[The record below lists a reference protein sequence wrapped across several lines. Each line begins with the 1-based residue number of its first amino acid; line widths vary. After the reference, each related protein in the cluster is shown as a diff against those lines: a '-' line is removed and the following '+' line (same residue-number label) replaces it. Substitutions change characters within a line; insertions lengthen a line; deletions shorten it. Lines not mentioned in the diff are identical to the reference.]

1 MKHPRAWIAALAVTA
16 CLFGVAATLAVQ
28 SMPAP
33 QGQVIY
39 QTTGTSTAPA
49 CQDLARQ
56 YGDDGLTC
64 P

>member
-1 MKHPRAWIAALAVTA
+1 
-16 CLFGVAATLAVQ
+16 
-28 SMPAP
+28 MPAP